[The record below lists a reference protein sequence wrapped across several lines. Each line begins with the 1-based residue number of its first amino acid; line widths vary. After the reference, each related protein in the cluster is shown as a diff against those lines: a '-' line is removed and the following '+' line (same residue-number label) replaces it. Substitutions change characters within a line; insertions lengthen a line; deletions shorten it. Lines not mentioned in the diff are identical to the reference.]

1 MAPSRQFDKSSSDP
15 ISIAVEHVTY
25 LRRLGLGIRQSMAAI
40 NLQAAQDD
48 GWDAVVWAYASTF
61 ERERLA

>member
-1 MAPSRQFDKSSSDP
+1 MTPPRQFDKWADE
-15 ISIAVEHVTY
+15 AVAVAIEHVGY

-40 NLQAAQDD
+40 NLQATPDD